1 MWRPQSGHGHACP
14 ATGALNKE
22 RETGPATGADWR
34 QRPERSNMFWLRF
47 MTWISLKLGRGAGR
61 IVLHAIAAYFLAFAP
76 TARRMSR
83 RYLQRALRLGSP
95 REVGWKHL
103 FRHFLSFASVVHD
116 RVYLIND
123 RFDLFDVRV
132 HNRAL
137 VDELVADGRGAFL
150 IGAHLGS
157 FEVLRA
163 LGRRQPGLRIA
174 MAMYEDNARKINAA
188 LAAINPAAQQDIVAL
203 GHVDSMIQVHE
214 LLTRG
219 TVVGMLG
226 DRCLGHDDTCQVDF
240 LGDSAALPV
249 GPFRMAAIMKR
260 PVLFMTGLYLG
271 GNRYDI
277 HFETLADFSAVA
289 PRDRTA
295 AVQAAMARHAA
306 LLEQFCLAAPYN
318 WFNFFDFWQ
327 APAPRRAKH
336 PAGIS

>member
-1 MWRPQSGHGHACP
+1 LKDDRHVERSD
-14 ATGALNKE
+14 GA
-22 RETGPATGADWR
+22 AWR
-34 QRPERSNMFWLRF
+34 QRPERSNMFWLRV
-47 MTWISLKLGRGAGR
+47 MTWISLKLGRRASR
-61 IVLHAIAAYFLAFAP
+61 IVLYGIAAYFLAFAP

-83 RYLQRALRLGSP
+83 GYLQRALKVGSAGDVAWT
-95 REVGWKHL
+95 EL

-123 RFDLFDVRV
+123 RFDLFDIRV

-137 VDELVADGRGAFL
+137 IEDLVAQGRGAFL

-163 LGRRQPGLRIA
+163 VGRRQPGLRIA

-188 LAAINPAAQQDIVAL
+188 LTAINPNAQQDIVAL
-203 GHVDSMIQVHE
+203 GHIDSMIQVHE
-214 LLTRG
+214 LLAGG

-226 DRCLGHDDTCQVDF
+226 DRSLGKDDTREVEF
-240 LGDSAALPV
+240 LGAPAALPL

-260 PVLFMTGLYLG
+260 PVLFMTGLYRG

-277 HFETLADFSAVA
+277 HFETLADFSSVA
-289 PRDRTA
+289 PRGRTL
-295 AVQAAMARHAA
+295 AVQAAMTRYAA
-306 LLEQFCLAAPYN
+306 LLEQFCRTAPYN

-327 APAPRRAKH
+327 APASRQAQPSAE
-336 PAGIS
+336 SS